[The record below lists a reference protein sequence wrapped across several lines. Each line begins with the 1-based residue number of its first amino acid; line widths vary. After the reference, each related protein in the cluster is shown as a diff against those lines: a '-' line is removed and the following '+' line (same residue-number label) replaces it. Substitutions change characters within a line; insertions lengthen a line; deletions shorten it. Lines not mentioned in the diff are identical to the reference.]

1 MNTFN
6 GNEHQVTEIASILE
20 NISDSDLLTLN
31 NDYCDNHSYVEN
43 YIFPMSEFDDLMCC
57 KTPTTIVESLA
68 SNFSIYDEYF
78 HDSTY
83 GLESGNSIEDLMQVN
98 FEDLAKYLIENG
110 DINDI
115 LADNEDTIKMEF
127 INYATSIVVDNNMS
141 IDLED
146 LEDWIDNNI
155 SSEVYTEFWGDL
167 VEQVVEDFKNEMED
181 DV

>member
-6 GNEHQVTEIASILE
+6 GNKHQVTEIASILE

-31 NDYCDNHSYVEN
+31 NDYCD
-43 YIFPMSEFDDLMCC
+43 DLMCC

-78 HDSTY
+78 RDSTY

-127 INYATSIVVDNNMS
+127 INYATSIVEDNNMS

-146 LEDWIDNNI
+146 LENWIDNNI
-155 SSEVYTEFWGDL
+155 SSEVYTEFWEDL
-167 VEQVVEDFKNEMED
+167 VEQVVEDFKNEM
-181 DV
+181 